1 MPSTFT
7 PGIVPPA
14 TDGPALWFLFQKSSL
29 LIRQVSGGVEVPLLT
44 APEDLGLAP
53 ISRLY
58 LGYIQTSDGYTNCFA
73 GQLHEGTEAPPTCAF
88 KNLRSL
94 YSQLD
99 EQTFWLAGRAVQI
112 IDWDQT
118 SRYCGRCG
126 RETTAQTHDR
136 SKICP
141 DCGLTIY
148 PVLAPAVIVR
158 IQRNTLAG
166 PEILLAR
173 ATRFPTSMFSV
184 LAGFVEPGE
193 SLEECVEREIFEEV
207 SLTVKNI
214 SYFGSQPWP
223 FPHSLMI
230 GFTAEYEAGEVAPD
244 PGELAE
250 AGWFSADTL
259 PGIPPPPSIAN
270 RLILSWLEAAT
281 QAE

>member
-1 MPSTFT
+1 MPSTFV
-7 PGIVPPA
+7 PGIAPPPA
-14 TDGPALWFLFQKSSL
+14 TGPALWFFFQKSRL
-29 LIRQVSGGVEVPLLT
+29 LVHQVNDNVEVPLLT
-44 APEDLGLAP
+44 TPEDLGFSP
-53 ISRLY
+53 IRRLY
-58 LGYIQTSDGYTNCFA
+58 LGYQQAEGGNTHCFA
-73 GQLHEGTEAPPTCAF
+73 GELSETAEAPPNF
-88 KNLRSL
+88 LFESLRPL

-112 IDWDQT
+112 IEWDRT
-118 SRYCGRCG
+118 SLYCGRCG
-126 RETTAQTHDR
+126 RETITQTHDR

-141 DCGLTIY
+141 GCGLTNY
-148 PVLAPAVIVR
+148 PRLAPAIIVR
-158 IQRNTLAG
+158 IQRSTPSG

-214 SYFGSQPWP
+214 TYVGSQPWP

-230 GFTAEYEAGEVAPD
+230 AFTAEYEAGEIRID
-244 PGELAE
+244 PRELAE
-250 AGWFSADTL
+250 ASWFSPDAM

-270 RLILSWLEAAT
+270 RLIASWLENAA
-281 QAE
+281 QPR